1 MQANKLRV
9 EIEKILNSLSST
21 GLLLKG
27 SISKVIL
34 GKKTTAP
41 GNRVAYLLTYKS
53 EGNKTKSIYLKK
65 NQINEVKTMIQR
77 YQTLKKDINKLI
89 DLNVKLFKA
98 TQASVKSDVT

>member
-1 MQANKLRV
+1 MQANKLRM
-9 EIEKILNSLSST
+9 EIKKTLNSLSRARP
-21 GLLLKG
+21 LLKG

-53 EGNKTKSIYLKK
+53 EENKTKSIYLKK
-65 NQINEVKTMIQR
+65 NQINEVKTMIQH
-77 YQTLKKDINKLI
+77 YQILKKDINKLI

-98 TQASVKSDVT
+98 TQGSVKSDAE

>member
-1 MQANKLRV
+1 MQANKLRI
-9 EIEKILNSLSST
+9 EIKTTLNSLSRT
-21 GLLLKG
+21 GPLLKG

-53 EGNKTKSIYLKK
+53 QGNKTKSIYLKK

-98 TQASVKSDVT
+98 TQSSVKSYVN